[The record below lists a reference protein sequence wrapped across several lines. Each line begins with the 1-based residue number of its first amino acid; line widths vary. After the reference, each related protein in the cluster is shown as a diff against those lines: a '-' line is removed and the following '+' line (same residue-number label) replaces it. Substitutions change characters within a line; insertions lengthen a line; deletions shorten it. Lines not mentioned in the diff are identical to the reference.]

1 MTEELELIRGSGNV
15 FRDLGHPNADVEQLK
30 AILAAEII
38 KILNRENLTT
48 RQAEVR
54 TKIPHSEF
62 SRIRNVKLS
71 RFTVDHLTVILNRL
85 NQRVDFEVR
94 VQPLSERDSY
104 ALGG

>member
-38 KILNRENLTT
+38 KILNGENLTT

-85 NQRVDFEVR
+85 NQRVDFEVCVR
-94 VQPLSERDSY
+94 PWSEPGGYGLS
-104 ALGG
+104 G